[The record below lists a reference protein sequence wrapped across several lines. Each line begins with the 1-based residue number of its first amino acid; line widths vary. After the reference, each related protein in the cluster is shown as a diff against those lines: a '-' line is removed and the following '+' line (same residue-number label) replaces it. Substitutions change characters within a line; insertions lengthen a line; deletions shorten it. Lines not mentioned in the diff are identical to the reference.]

1 MENIKTKLT
10 KTIRTQL
17 DVPSTD
23 PDERRRSRLLNIF
36 LVGFFVLALLAVV
49 GVSVV
54 LLVVPTISQEG
65 VLLGLWAGIAAAI
78 FTSITWGINRYGS
91 GKLAR
96 FLFILFLTIILVLSD
111 VPEQVATGRSL
122 VAFAIPIILT
132 SVLFPSYTSFFAAGL
147 VSVLI
152 TGVALHAQLV
162 PDPFAIATFFMIA
175 LAAWL
180 AARSMERAMYDLRIL
195 NEELDQRVQDRT
207 RELAEALSRETATAV
222 RNTTILESIADGVLF
237 FDTNDRV
244 VIANPTANKLAKQNL
259 QLLTLRDILTT
270 VEDKARDAIQTWMGG
285 KKPADQS
292 NVKFEWH
299 ERTISATLAPVILTN
314 PNGAAVDAGK
324 VMVLRDF
331 TKEAEL
337 EKAKNLF
344 LGTVSHEL
352 RTPMTAIQGFV
363 SVLLEM
369 EKNTISDKGY
379 EHLLTIDVSIK
390 QLLKLA
396 NELIDLSRM
405 ETGEIDLYC
414 QWVDIGAIVKNAAK
428 IIEQEFTSRNLSLT
442 VNLAQ
447 HLPKLYVDRNRILQV
462 LLNLLSNAYKY
473 TGQGGATVEVTQS
486 DEWVNI
492 SVIDTG
498 IGIKEADKAKMF
510 DRFFRA
516 SDRFVQKAGGT
527 GLGLNISK
535 GLAELHGGK
544 LNFDSEYGVGTT
556 FTVSLPK
563 NGVIVQDN

>member
-1 MENIKTKLT
+1 
-10 KTIRTQL
+10 
-17 DVPSTD
+17 
-23 PDERRRSRLLNIF
+23 
-36 LVGFFVLALLAVV
+36 
-49 GVSVV
+49 
-54 LLVVPTISQEG
+54 
-65 VLLGLWAGIAAAI
+65 
-78 FTSITWGINRYGS
+78 
-91 GKLAR
+91 
-96 FLFILFLTIILVLSD
+96 
-111 VPEQVATGRSL
+111 
-122 VAFAIPIILT
+122 
-132 SVLFPSYTSFFAAGL
+132 
-147 VSVLI
+147 
-152 TGVALHAQLV
+152 
-162 PDPFAIATFFMIA
+162 
-175 LAAWL
+175 
-180 AARSMERAMYDLRIL
+180 
-195 NEELDQRVQDRT
+195 
-207 RELAEALSRETATAV
+207 
-222 RNTTILESIADGVLF
+222 
-237 FDTNDRV
+237 
-244 VIANPTANKLAKQNL
+244 
-259 QLLTLRDILTT
+259 
-270 VEDKARDAIQTWMGG
+270 
-285 KKPADQS
+285 
-292 NVKFEWH
+292 
-299 ERTISATLAPVILTN
+299 
-314 PNGAAVDAGK
+314 
-324 VMVLRDF
+324 
-331 TKEAEL
+331 
-337 EKAKNLF
+337 
-344 LGTVSHEL
+344 VSHEL

>member
-1 MENIKTKLT
+1 MENIKTKIIET
-10 KTIRTQL
+10 VKTQL

-23 PDERRRSRLLNIF
+23 PDERRRSKLLTIF
-36 LVGFFVLALLAVV
+36 LVGFFILAIFSIMAAFIAIILE
-49 GVSVV
+49 VSN
-54 LLVVPTISQEG
+54 QEEI
-65 VLLGLWAGIAAAI
+65 LLGLWASVAAAV

-152 TGVALHAQLV
+152 TGVALYAQLV
-162 PDPFAIATFFMIA
+162 PDPFAIAIFFMIA

-259 QLLTLRDILTT
+259 QLLTLRDILTP

-299 ERTISATLAPVILTN
+299 ERTISATVAPVILTN

-379 EHLLTIDVSIK
+379 EHLLTIDVSVK

-414 QWVDIGAIVKNAAK
+414 QWIDIGAIVKNAAK

-442 VNLAQ
+442 VNLDQ
-447 HLPKLYVDRNRILQV
+447 HLPKLYVDRNRILQI

-492 SVIDTG
+492 SIIDTG

-563 NGVIVQDN
+563 NGVIVEDN